1 METFFKVIVPAS
13 GQLKERTPYTVL
25 EIVKGGDKV
34 MRRYKGYIDH
44 ERFMWT
50 LYPDSIGA
58 KKISISCALVER
70 SDRGQ
75 RMTLKEW
82 REQKERETKKTE

>member
-1 METFFKVIVPAS
+1 
-13 GQLKERTPYTVL
+13 
-25 EIVKGGDKV
+25 

-44 ERFMWT
+44 KRFMWT

-58 KKISISCALVER
+58 TKISISCALVER

-82 REQKERETKKTE
+82 REQKKTE